1 MVTVFQSQLHPSIR
15 SGLPGSS
22 QSKTLNTESYIELCT
37 PFLLLLL
44 EIRAAK
50 HMPTYE
56 LREQI
61 EKYIAK
67 IGAEAH
73 RLRFLED
80 HTEAISFMLAA
91 CTDEMVLLR
100 DFDFKMSWE
109 QQPVQL
115 RLFNENNAG
124 QTIYQRLDTIYL
136 KNIEYWGPVLELY
149 YLCFLMGYEGQ
160 CRFQE
165 TEKRW
170 QTIEQMKDALHR
182 LNRLRMSWLS
192 PHWQQTDQPP
202 EPKRPVRINIK
213 RLIFWMVLTGSICL
227 GLVYCLFRILQSFD
241 INRFTQ
247 SLLH

>member
-1 MVTVFQSQLHPSIR
+1 MASALQPKLNNHAQPGPVAQSR
-15 SGLPGSS
+15 
-22 QSKTLNTESYIELCT
+22 TLNTESYIELCT

-44 EIRAAK
+44 EIRAEK
-50 HMPTYE
+50 HMPTSE

-61 EKYIAK
+61 EKYITK
-67 IGAEAH
+67 IGSEAH
-73 RLRFLED
+73 RRRFLED

-124 QTIYQRLDTIYL
+124 QTIYQRLEGIYL

-165 TEKRW
+165 PEKR
-170 QTIEQMKDALHR
+170 QMTIEQMKDALHR
-182 LNRLRMSWLS
+182 LNRLRESWLS

-202 EPKRPVRINIK
+202 EPKRKSQVNVKKIV
-213 RLIFWMVLTGSICL
+213 FWTI
-227 GLVYCLFRILQSFD
+227 LVTSTWLSLAYFSFRTLQAFD
-241 INRFTQ
+241 VNRFTE